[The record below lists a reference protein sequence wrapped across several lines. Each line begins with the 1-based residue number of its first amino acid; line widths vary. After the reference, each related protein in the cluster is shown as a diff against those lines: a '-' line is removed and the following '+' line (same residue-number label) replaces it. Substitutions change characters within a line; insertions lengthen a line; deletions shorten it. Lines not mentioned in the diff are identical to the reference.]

1 MFATLFRSAALGA
14 VLILSLPAAAGPGKS
29 ATVRYADLNLT
40 SPAGKKTLER
50 RIAHAAMA
58 VCGGRPDYRDLTG
71 ARAHDRCVAKA
82 LESARPSIEFALRS
96 AATRQLAARDQN
108 VRVAP

>member
-14 VLILSLPAAAGPGKS
+14 VLLLSLPAAAGPGKS
-29 ATVRYADLNLT
+29 ATVRYADLDLT
-40 SPAGKKTLER
+40 SAAGKETLER
-50 RIAHAAMA
+50 RIANAAMA

-71 ARAHDRCVAKA
+71 ARAHNRCVAKA
-82 LESARPSIEFALRS
+82 LETARPSIDLALRS

>member
-14 VLILSLPAAAGPGKS
+14 VLLLSLPAAAGPGKS

-50 RIAHAAMA
+50 RIANAAMA

-71 ARAHDRCVAKA
+71 ASAHNRCVARA
-82 LESARPSIEFALRS
+82 LESARPSVELALRN